1 MRIRILGIVALALAM
16 LGCVQV
22 ASAAQLPSAIT
33 AAYLTPERGCRL
45 ELYRH
50 PDQQSTLIDLQCL
63 RWGDG
68 LHTSMLVRV
77 YTPGG
82 QCPGPISVPFD
93 PRNLFEAAKFEE
105 ARSGHEVQADASVLI
120 YVDHQWRAMPKVKSG
135 SVEYWSIRAF
145 SPGALSVAVGLDQSA
160 LLNGGGIVQTWTL
173 VESIASR
180 APYTC
185 PGPAPPTPPI
195 AANARNLICRV
206 KPYAPSC
213 GL

>member
-1 MRIRILGIVALALAM
+1 MRIRILGIVAVALAM
-16 LGCVQV
+16 FGCVQV
-22 ASAAQLPSAIT
+22 ASAVQLPSAIT
-33 AAYLTPERGCRL
+33 GAYLTPERGCRL

-50 PDQQSTLIDLQCL
+50 PDQQSTMIDLQCL
-63 RWGDG
+63 RWADG
-68 LHTSMLVRV
+68 LHTSMLSRV

-82 QCPGPISVPFD
+82 QCPGPISLPFD
-93 PRNLFEAAKFEE
+93 PRALFEGAK
-105 ARSGHEVQADASVLI
+105 AEVRTDPSVLI
-120 YVDHQWRAMPKVKSG
+120 YIDGQWRPLPVLKSG
-135 SVEYWSIRAF
+135 SVEFWLIRAF

-160 LLNGGGIVQTWTL
+160 LLNGGGILQTWTL

-185 PGPAPPTPPI
+185 PSPAPPTPPI

-206 KPYAPSC
+206 KPDAPSC

>member
-1 MRIRILGIVALALAM
+1 MRIRILGIVAFALAM
-16 LGCVQV
+16 FGCVQV
-22 ASAAQLPSAIT
+22 ASAVQLPSAIT

-77 YTPGG
+77 YTPSG
-82 QCPGPISVPFD
+82 QCPGPISLPFD
-93 PRNLFEAAKFEE
+93 PRALFEAAK
-105 ARSGHEVQADASVLI
+105 AGGASQADASVML
-120 YVDHQWRAMPKVKSG
+120 YVDHQWRAMPMLKSG

-160 LLNGGGIVQTWTL
+160 LLNGGGIDQTWTL
-173 VESIASR
+173 VESFASR

-185 PGPAPPTPPI
+185 PGLAQPTPPTPPI
-195 AANARNLICRV
+195 SANARNLICRV
-206 KPYAPSC
+206 KPDAPSC